1 MDKIDRKILSILQRE
16 GRISNVELARRINLS
31 ATPCLER
38 VRRLERDGY
47 ITGYAARLDAE
58 KLGAGT
64 LVFVQ
69 ITLDRTTDDVFAR
82 FREAVA
88 RLPEVQE
95 CHMVAG
101 GFDYLL
107 KVRVEDMAA
116 YRKFLG
122 ESLAS
127 LTGLRETHS
136 YVVMEAVKES
146 EVVPVDG

>member
-1 MDKIDRKILSILQRE
+1 
-16 GRISNVELARRINLS
+16 
-31 ATPCLER
+31 
-38 VRRLERDGY
+38 
-47 ITGYAARLDAE
+47 
-58 KLGAGT
+58 
-64 LVFVQ
+64 
-69 ITLDRTTDDVFAR
+69 
-82 FREAVA
+82 
-88 RLPEVQE
+88 
-95 CHMVAG
+95 MVAG